1 MTSCSNGFVVDLE
14 PPMKGHVEVTTMR
27 GLTVPVDSHVR
38 VTWGDFKDK
47 IAQVMT
53 GYVNGIKGYEVAL
66 GIILMILHFYHQ
78 HPFVYNFV

>member
-14 PPMKGHVEVTTMR
+14 PPMKGRVDVTAMR
-27 GLTVPVDSHVR
+27 GLTVPVNPNVR

-53 GYVNGIKGYEVAL
+53 GYVNGIKGYKVAL
-66 GIILMILHFYHQ
+66 GIILVILHFYH
-78 HPFVYNFV
+78 HYSYNLE